1 MDKKLQVIE
10 FFFVESQLVLELTQS
25 TICGRVEDLRWPKA
39 SKETGERT
47 VFVPRGKMQTG
58 RGG

>member
-25 TICGRVEDLRWPKA
+25 IICGRDEDLRGPKA

-47 VFVPRGKMQTG
+47 VLVQRGKMQTR